1 VARNKFKAAIN
12 HIKSTRI
19 DEKIQRLNEAPT
31 NSLSGVYDLSPA
43 GQRFGEKDPPKK
55 FYSKIDATW
64 PPGIPGVPGQREY
77 VRPRGY
83 WEEGPGTVPSVDY
96 DEIVQLDF
104 SYSTQADDP
113 RNTKTIIDETTGRVK
128 SDLPPNSRS
137 FILGPL
143 VDMYHHNHRFD
154 ARTYVGYIQK
164 DTREFVLLGSIRG
177 TWGNDN
183 NGVPIRADGFE
194 TGHSAYIWD
203 GTDTSFTSYNPSFT
217 FDMLQWHYERLKE
230 GRYVKNVSFFNSGGT
245 PVSRGAGGTGQP
257 AGTNQGNVSGTPGPG
272 DAANNGNADQTH
284 GSGDSATIGT
294 EQNPPITGDA
304 EDNNLFG
311 DMFKALQNFG
321 QSVLDALNPG
331 SLAQLGARMLRS
343 LTDAA
348 TYAGDYIFKGLA
360 EGVNYLPDFTGG
372 SNIGLPKIAD
382 MPGAIARAFTGG
394 QANPVSNAIDNAVR
408 GVLGGNYA
416 TQYFTPDVGTAVK
429 YAGEGGTVVAIPR
442 TQGVAGIKNWFG
454 SNVSRGFDPSKGVEQ
469 LVRTSDTIAADAAGA
484 TQKFALNNAD
494 DVAKMT
500 QLASQGS
507 KANTVLGKLGRAVP
521 FVGAAAATADVSIRT
536 AQGDY
541 AGALLGG
548 ISAIPGP
555 VGWVGLG
562 AQIISDATGISNP
575 NSPSNQMLKG
585 LINTGSISGSTSGRG
600 AGRRAFREEYL
611 TEDDELS
618 FLDDLRGAM
627 FEMGVPMN
635 KTEYAKQQCALLLSM
650 GINPG
655 LVMLIA
661 KAIQQE
667 PFTPNEE
674 KYLKKNLPTMIS
686 MFANIRE
693 QINVQATSKNN
704 VKESRQVLA
713 ESRQRILREIKQP
726 VAEVSELKPEK
737 LKKYRPNFKGR
748 FSAQNTP
755 DVTACKESDN
765 MVKAKNAAGQTWR
778 TSDKYWGGYES
789 QERINVIYDHVGHGQ
804 IYWDEIV
811 AHNQGKKGVRNRD
824 VQEELNKHY
833 AVLAERKIMRELGLN
848 EQETLEAPNDP
859 LLKRVIGKLKPQ
871 IDYPDKPS
879 PMGYPDGPTPQQV
892 AGYHPEYGK
901 RANYYDRLDQKSADA
916 MPATGDP
923 EIDAKVNA
931 QKTPV
936 LKRVSA
942 IRKKKGKP
950 NS

>member
-1 VARNKFKAAIN
+1 
-12 HIKSTRI
+12 I

-737 LKKYRPNFKGR
+737 
-748 FSAQNTP
+748 
-755 DVTACKESDN
+755 
-765 MVKAKNAAGQTWR
+765 
-778 TSDKYWGGYES
+778 
-789 QERINVIYDHVGHGQ
+789 
-804 IYWDEIV
+804 
-811 AHNQGKKGVRNRD
+811 
-824 VQEELNKHY
+824 
-833 AVLAERKIMRELGLN
+833 
-848 EQETLEAPNDP
+848 
-859 LLKRVIGKLKPQ
+859 
-871 IDYPDKPS
+871 
-879 PMGYPDGPTPQQV
+879 
-892 AGYHPEYGK
+892 
-901 RANYYDRLDQKSADA
+901 
-916 MPATGDP
+916 
-923 EIDAKVNA
+923 
-931 QKTPV
+931 
-936 LKRVSA
+936 
-942 IRKKKGKP
+942 
-950 NS
+950 